1 MATTGQVGGGQIEPR
16 RDEDQI
22 STERQEG
29 EEEEEEEEARKGG
42 EGLGVERSRRLL
54 IVSIRERDHR
64 WD

>member
-1 MATTGQVGGGQIEPR
+1 MDTTGGGGQIEPR
-16 RDEDQI
+16 RDDQI

-29 EEEEEEEEARKGG
+29 EEEEPRKGG
-42 EGLGVERSRRLL
+42 EGLGVEKSRRLL